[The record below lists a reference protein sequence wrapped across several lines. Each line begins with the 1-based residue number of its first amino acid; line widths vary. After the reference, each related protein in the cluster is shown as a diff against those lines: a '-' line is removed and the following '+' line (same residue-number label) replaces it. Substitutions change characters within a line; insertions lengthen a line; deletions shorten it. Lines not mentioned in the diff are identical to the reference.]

1 MGEQTVTL
9 TFNTQIP
16 VGEYSDIIYLTD
28 EDGLSEPLHI
38 EYAVEAI
45 PPYDGVDEGKYA
57 LNMSI
62 CAQVVINEP
71 YGEADRSK
79 RKEMVNGQMVNVI
92 DTDERDIVYA
102 IYRNE
107 CVGQANV
114 TFNAISNTTDVYLT
128 VLGNDEM
135 NRKQIHFQLWQAST
149 GKVYDLTANRNV
161 LFSHG
166 FVYGCGENEPLILT
180 TGGSERQ
187 QIELSAGW
195 NWVSTHLDLSTF
207 NFQLSTCMS
216 AAKPWTEG
224 DLIKNPNTRQF
235 STYDAANDSFVG
247 TLDQLHYS
255 QLYMIYAANGNTM
268 RISGEMLP
276 EDSMKIKVRGDGQWS
291 PMPCLFDQRV
301 SVTEALADYYQR
313 ASVGDMI
320 KAHNR
325 FATFSAD
332 KRWVGDLTALQPGEG
347 YLFRRLKPGS
357 VEIAFYKP
365 EASNNIKRRQTM
377 SNGEAG
383 LFTNPQAATNMTMIA
398 CVKELKNEGV
408 KELKVY
414 VGNELAAVASPII
427 NHPYLQIVPQGK
439 ESSIINDEVL
449 YFLTIQSD
457 KVGEL
462 RFELNGEIV
471 EPVDISTSRHLDI
484 SYSPNAH
491 HGSLAD
497 PIILK
502 PVDDSA
508 VYKILENDHVVI
520 IRNGERYDVTGKKL

>member
-1 MGEQTVTL
+1 
-9 TFNTQIP
+9 
-16 VGEYSDIIYLTD
+16 
-28 EDGLSEPLHI
+28 
-38 EYAVEAI
+38 
-45 PPYDGVDEGKYA
+45 
-57 LNMSI
+57 
-62 CAQVVINEP
+62 
-71 YGEADRSK
+71 
-79 RKEMVNGQMVNVI
+79 
-92 DTDERDIVYA
+92 
-102 IYRNE
+102 
-107 CVGQANV
+107 
-114 TFNAISNTTDVYLT
+114 
-128 VLGNDEM
+128 
-135 NRKQIHFQLWQAST
+135 
-149 GKVYDLTANRNV
+149 
-161 LFSHG
+161 
-166 FVYGCGENEPLILT
+166 
-180 TGGSERQ
+180 
-187 QIELSAGW
+187 
-195 NWVSTHLDLSTF
+195 
-207 NFQLSTCMS
+207 
-216 AAKPWTEG
+216 
-224 DLIKNPNTRQF
+224 
-235 STYDAANDSFVG
+235 
-247 TLDQLHYS
+247 
-255 QLYMIYAANGNTM
+255 
-268 RISGEMLP
+268 
-276 EDSMKIKVRGDGQWS
+276 
-291 PMPCLFDQRV
+291 
-301 SVTEALADYYQR
+301 
-313 ASVGDMI
+313 MI

-414 VGNELAAVASPII
+414 VGNELAAVAEPVGS
-427 NHPYLQIVPQGK
+427 
-439 ESSIINDEVL
+439 L

-491 HGSLAD
+491 HGSLED

-508 VYKILENDHVVI
+508 VYKVLENDHVVI

>member
-1 MGEQTVTL
+1 
-9 TFNTQIP
+9 
-16 VGEYSDIIYLTD
+16 
-28 EDGLSEPLHI
+28 
-38 EYAVEAI
+38 
-45 PPYDGVDEGKYA
+45 
-57 LNMSI
+57 
-62 CAQVVINEP
+62 
-71 YGEADRSK
+71 
-79 RKEMVNGQMVNVI
+79 
-92 DTDERDIVYA
+92 
-102 IYRNE
+102 
-107 CVGQANV
+107 
-114 TFNAISNTTDVYLT
+114 
-128 VLGNDEM
+128 
-135 NRKQIHFQLWQAST
+135 
-149 GKVYDLTANRNV
+149 
-161 LFSHG
+161 
-166 FVYGCGENEPLILT
+166 
-180 TGGSERQ
+180 
-187 QIELSAGW
+187 
-195 NWVSTHLDLSTF
+195 
-207 NFQLSTCMS
+207 MS
-216 AAKPWTEG
+216 AAQPWTEG

-365 EASNNIKRRQTM
+365 EANASPSRMT
-377 SNGEAG
+377 SASSTTS
-383 LFTNPQAATNMTMIA
+383 FTNPSAATNMTMIA

-414 VGNELAAVASPII
+414 VGNELAAVAEPII

-439 ESSIINDEVL
+439 EASIINDEVL

-457 KVGEL
+457 KLGEL
-462 RFELNGEIV
+462 RFELDGQELIANSQ
-471 EPVDISTSRHLDI
+471 EPIA
-484 SYSPNAH
+484 YQANAH
-491 HGSLAD
+491 HGSLED

-508 VYKILENDHVVI
+508 VYKIIENDHVVI